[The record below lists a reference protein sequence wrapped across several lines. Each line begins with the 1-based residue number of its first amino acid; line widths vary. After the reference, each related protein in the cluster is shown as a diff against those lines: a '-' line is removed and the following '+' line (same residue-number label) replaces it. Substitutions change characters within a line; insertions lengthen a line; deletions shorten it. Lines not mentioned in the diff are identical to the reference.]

1 MAHSFSSCDT
11 YSLVEAHRLSC
22 DTHSLVVAHRLSCG
36 EWARLPCGMWNLS
49 SLTRDRTHI
58 PSIARRFLITGPL
71 GQSQKKNFN
80 KENRPLRGKKIDCQ
94 SEIIFL
100 RGGGLQKQKRF
111 PPLCGGGSP
120 ESSQFLQEL
129 DNSKKQVSNT
139 IVYFSSVPEKI
150 RSWLWIPKSEGKIM
164 GIKKTLPIHQA
175 TWKHQLQF

>member
-1 MAHSFSSCDT
+1 MAHSFSSF
-11 YSLVEAHRLSC
+11 E
-22 DTHSLVVAHRLSCG
+22 AHRLSCG

-49 SLTRDRTHI
+49 SLTRDQTHV
-58 PSIARRFLITGPL
+58 PSIERRFLITGPL
-71 GQSQKKNFN
+71 GQSPKKNFN
-80 KENRPLRGKKIDCQ
+80 RKIDCQ

-100 RGGGLQKQKRF
+100 QGGDFRNKRF

-150 RSWLWIPKSEGKIM
+150 RSWVWIPEFEGKIM
-164 GIKKTLPIHQA
+164 GIKKTLPVPRSPGSTSCNSKNQTLKSGGSRSSPA
-175 TWKHQLQF
+175 ASSEG